1 MMIEC
6 DGWAGADC
14 TDKVAGNIIL
24 IICVGLSLFGSV
36 CVWRPVSLKMYAC
49 VVEFVVVYLSLSVVL
64 FACIKHGGIINVGL
78 SVF

>member
-24 IICVGLSLFGSV
+24 IICLYLCLCGSV
-36 CVWRPVSLKMYAC
+36 SVLRPVSLNMYAC
-49 VVEFVVVYLSLSVVL
+49 VVDFVVVYLSPLWSCSCV
-64 FACIKHGGIINVGL
+64 
-78 SVF
+78 